1 MMTQKHIRTAFIIL
15 VTAIVLILT
24 LFFVN
29 RKKMKI
35 TCGTYSM
42 MLSDEEKEFLIFNCV
57 DEEATREQIAKGTL
71 PKWKRNLV
79 YRRRQAME
87 YLNEKYPDGQ
97 LIITTYE
104 NISDDLIQF
113 TVMKN
118 NEESS
123 AFHVIIDKVENT
135 ITDTYS

>member
-1 MMTQKHIRTAFIIL
+1 MTQKHIRTAFIIL

-57 DEEATREQIAKGTL
+57 DEEATKEQIEKGKL
-71 PKWKRNLV
+71 PEWKRDLI
-79 YRRRQAME
+79 YRYRQAME
-87 YLNEKYPDGQ
+87 YLAATYPERKFT
-97 LIITTYE
+97 ITTYE
-104 NISDDLIQF
+104 KITDYLIKFFAMADIDENAVF
-113 TVMKN
+113 TIIINK
-118 NEESS
+118 ESGL
-123 AFHVIIDKVENT
+123 
-135 ITDTYS
+135 ITDTYDE